1 MSFQLLSVD
10 VSLGIL
16 LFGHLF
22 SLRPSSLDILF
33 SPHLILLTRFSLGT
47 IFLVSCCYTFIL
59 RPLSVK
65 IVSFDT
71 FCLDIS
77 FVLRPFFIR
86 TSLYFDII
94 LPCEQNSSCVIQD
107 LHKVLPVPKN
117 LSKEFPRT
125 IYLVLQS
132 LHKVLPST
140 TSYYKARAKYFPVLL
155 RTTISPHPCSL
166 HLYSISNLSTSALS
180 PIV

>member
-1 MSFQLLSVD
+1 MSFQPLSVD

-16 LFGHLF
+16 LYGHLF

-65 IVSFDT
+65 IVFFDT

-86 TSLYFDII
+86 TSLYFDIFV
-94 LPCEQNSSCVIQD
+94 PCEQNSSCESCVIQD

-117 LSKEFPRT
+117 QSKEFPRNYILGT
-125 IYLVLQS
+125 TKLAQSTSQYYFVLQS
-132 LHKVLPST
+132 VHQVLPST
-140 TSYYKARAKYFPVLL
+140 TSYYNLSTCLL
-155 RTTISPHPCSL
+155 SPSLISPHLYPL
-166 HLYSISNLSTSALS
+166 HL
-180 PIV
+180 